1 MRVEDYIKALLYR
14 YECVIVPDFG
24 AFITQRI
31 SAEINADESKF
42 LPPKKQISFNR
53 QVKNQD
59 GLLTEYIAKSENIS
73 FADAKQKIKNFVED
87 IFVALD
93 EQQKIEL
100 DSIGIFLIDE
110 SDKLIF
116 EPNTEENYLLDS
128 FGMETLEIEK
138 VYGKVVDFQHEMTP
152 SHESEEFSTS
162 EQEEET
168 ETEEVK
174 QKPYLKYA
182 AVGVLAL
189 GLAGF
194 GGFFQYQSHVEKHNL
209 SEAEKAESMI
219 QDKIQSAN
227 FSVDFGLN
235 DIEIKSEL
243 EEKIN
248 LKYHVIAGAFRI
260 KANAEKKVEILQGKG
275 YNSKLIGVNKYGL
288 HQVVFESF
296 TNENDALQTLQKVKR
311 TENADAWLFVN
322 EL

>member
-31 SAEINADESKF
+31 SAELNAEESKF

-73 FADAKQKIKNFVED
+73 FSDAKQKIKNFVED
-87 IFVALD
+87 IFLALD

-100 DSIGIFLIDE
+100 DSIGVFLIDK
-110 SDKLIF
+110 SDKLVF

-128 FGMETLEIEK
+128 YGMETLEIEK
-138 VYGKVVDFQHEMTP
+138 VYGKVVDFQHELKP
-152 SHESEEFSTS
+152 NKEVDEVPNSN
-162 EQEEET
+162 EQLDA
-168 ETEEVK
+168 TEEIK
-174 QKPYLKYA
+174 PKPYLKYA
-182 AVGVLAL
+182 AVGILAL

-194 GGFFQYQSHVEKHNL
+194 AGFFQYQNHVEDHNL
-209 SEAEKAESMI
+209 SEAKKAERLI

-227 FSVDFGLN
+227 FSVNFGIN
-235 DIEIKSEL
+235 EIEIDSKVEDKL
-243 EEKIN
+243 KP
-248 LKYHVIAGAFRI
+248 KYHVIAGAFRV
-260 KANAEKKVEILQGKG
+260 KSNADKKVNILQNKG
-275 YNSKLIGVNKYGL
+275 YNAKVIGENKYGL

-296 TNENDALQTLQKVKR
+296 VDENKALLTLRQVKR
-311 TENADAWLFVN
+311 SENPDAWLFVN